1 MPAKN
6 QNAVPGTGCAG
17 VHGHARSHRD
27 RVEPERDATERG
39 PMTDI
44 DVRLRE
50 DVHVLGE
57 LLGETIRQQH
67 GDAFLQKIEDIRH
80 SAKADRRGPGEQL
93 TSTLADL
100 AEKDLLPVARAFNQF
115 LNLANM
121 AEQYQLIRR
130 RDAGQPEPFEA
141 RVLPELLAR
150 LKQAGHSNDA
160 LARQLAKLD
169 IQLVLTA
176 HPTEVARRTL
186 IQKYDA
192 IAGQLAAQDHR
203 DLTPD
208 ERHQVRE
215 RLRRLIAEAWHT
227 EEIRR
232 TRPTPV
238 DEAKWGFAVI
248 EHSLWHAI
256 PSHLRKVDKALLDAT
271 GLRLPL
277 EAAPIRFASWMGGDR
292 DGNPNVTAAVTREV
306 LLLARWMAADLFL
319 RDIDALAAE
328 LSMQQASDALRER
341 VGDSAEPY
349 RAVLK
354 QLRDRLRATRAWAHT
369 ALTSSQPASAEV
381 LVDNRYLIA
390 PLELCYQSLHECGM
404 GVIAEGP
411 LLDCLR
417 RAVTFGLFLGRLD
430 VRQDAA
436 RHRDALT
443 EITDY
448 LGLGRYADWDE
459 DRRIEFLQAE
469 LKNRRPLL
477 PAHFRPQADTAE
489 VLATCREVAAAP
501 AASLGSY
508 VISMAG
514 AASDV
519 LAVQLLLKEAGLTRP
534 MRVVPLFET
543 LADLDNAGPV
553 MQRLLGLP
561 GYRAGLRGPQEVMIG
576 YSDSAKDAGTT
587 AAAWAQYRA
596 QENLV
601 RICAEHQVELLL
613 FHGRGGTV
621 GRGGGPAHAAILSQ
635 PPGSVAGRFR
645 TTEQGEM
652 IRFKFGLPGIAEQNL
667 NLYLAAVLEATLLPP
682 PPPQPAWREV
692 MDQLAAD
699 GVKAY
704 RSVVRDNPDFVEY
717 FRQSTPEQE
726 LGRLPL
732 GSRPAKRRAG
742 GIESLRA
749 IPWIFGWTQTRL
761 MLPAWLGWETALSN
775 ALARGQGELLAQ
787 MREQWPFFR
796 TRIDMLEMVL
806 AKADAQ
812 IAEAYDERLVQPD
825 LLPLGAHLRDLL
837 SQSCQVVLGLTG
849 QQVLLAH
856 SPETLEFI
864 SLRNT
869 YLDPLHRLQAELL
882 ARSRSREAALDS
894 PLEQALLVTV
904 AGIAAGLRNTG

>member
-1 MPAKN
+1 
-6 QNAVPGTGCAG
+6 
-17 VHGHARSHRD
+17 
-27 RVEPERDATERG
+27 
-39 PMTDI
+39 MTDI

-93 TSTLADL
+93 SSTLADL
-100 AEKDLLPVARAFNQF
+100 AEEDLLPVARAFNQF

-130 RDAGQPEPFEA
+130 RDADQPEPFEA
-141 RVLPELLAR
+141 QVLPELLGR

-203 DLTPD
+203 DLTPA
-208 ERHQVRE
+208 ERQQVRE

-256 PSHLRKVDKALLDAT
+256 PSHLRKVDKALLEAT

-328 LSMQQASDALRER
+328 LSMQQANDTLRKQ

-354 QLRDRLRATRAWAHT
+354 QLRDRLRATRAWAHS
-369 ALTSSQPASAEV
+369 ALTSNQPAGADV
-381 LVDNRYLIA
+381 LVDNRELIA

-459 DRRIEFLQAE
+459 EQRIAFLQAE

-477 PAHFRPQADTAE
+477 PAHFKPQADTAE

-553 MQRLLGLP
+553 MQRLLGVP

-699 GVKAY
+699 GVQAY
-704 RSVVRDNPDFVEY
+704 RSVVRENPDFVEY

-761 MLPAWLGWETALSN
+761 MLPAWLGWETALTN

-812 IAEAYDERLVQPD
+812 IAEAYDERLVQPH
-825 LLPLGAHLRDLL
+825 LRPLGAHLRDLL

-849 QQVLLAH
+849 QPVLLAH

>member
-1 MPAKN
+1 
-6 QNAVPGTGCAG
+6 
-17 VHGHARSHRD
+17 
-27 RVEPERDATERG
+27 
-39 PMTDI
+39 MTDI

-93 TSTLADL
+93 SSTLADL
-100 AEKDLLPVARAFNQF
+100 AEEDLLPVARAFNQF

-130 RDAGQPEPFEA
+130 RDADQPEPFEA
-141 RVLPELLAR
+141 RVLPELLGR

-203 DLTPD
+203 DLTAA
-208 ERHQVRE
+208 ERQQVRE

-256 PSHLRKVDKALLDAT
+256 PSHLRKVDKALLEAT

-328 LSMQQASDALRER
+328 LSMQQASDALHKQ

-354 QLRDRLRATRAWAHT
+354 RLRDRLRATRAWAQS
-369 ALTSSQPASAEV
+369 ALTSNQPAGADV
-381 LVDNRYLIA
+381 LVDNRELIA

-459 DRRIEFLQAE
+459 EQRIAFLQAE

-477 PAHFRPQADTAE
+477 PAHFKPQADTAE

-699 GVKAY
+699 GVQAY
-704 RSVVRDNPDFVEY
+704 RSVVRENPDFVEY

-761 MLPAWLGWETALSN
+761 MLPAWLGWETALTN

-812 IAEAYDERLVQPD
+812 IAEAYDERLVQPH

-849 QQVLLAH
+849 QPVLLAH

>member
-1 MPAKN
+1 
-6 QNAVPGTGCAG
+6 
-17 VHGHARSHRD
+17 
-27 RVEPERDATERG
+27 
-39 PMTDI
+39 MTDI

-93 TSTLADL
+93 SSTLADL
-100 AEKDLLPVARAFNQF
+100 AEEDLLPVARAFNQF

-130 RDAGQPEPFEA
+130 RDADQPEPFEA
-141 RVLPELLAR
+141 QVLPELLGR

-203 DLTPD
+203 DLTPA
-208 ERHQVRE
+208 ERQQVRE

-256 PSHLRKVDKALLDAT
+256 PSHLRKVDKALLEAT

-328 LSMQQASDALRER
+328 LSMQQANDALRQQ

-354 QLRDRLRATRAWAHT
+354 QLRDRLRATRAWAHS
-369 ALTSSQPASAEV
+369 ALTSNQPAGADV
-381 LVDNRYLIA
+381 LVDNRELIA

-459 DRRIEFLQAE
+459 EQRIAFLQAE

-477 PAHFRPQADTAE
+477 PAHFKPQADTAE

-699 GVKAY
+699 GVQAY
-704 RSVVRDNPDFVEY
+704 RSVVRENPVFVEY

-761 MLPAWLGWETALSN
+761 MLPAWLGWETALTN

-812 IAEAYDERLVQPD
+812 IAEAYDERLVQPH
-825 LLPLGAHLRDLL
+825 LRPLGAHLRDLL

-849 QQVLLAH
+849 QPVLLAH
-856 SPETLEFI
+856 SPETREFI

>member
-1 MPAKN
+1 
-6 QNAVPGTGCAG
+6 
-17 VHGHARSHRD
+17 
-27 RVEPERDATERG
+27 
-39 PMTDI
+39 MTDI

-80 SAKADRRGPGEQL
+80 SAKADRRGAGEQL
-93 TSTLADL
+93 SSTLADL
-100 AEKDLLPVARAFNQF
+100 AEEDLLPVARAFNQF

-150 LKQAGHSNDA
+150 LKQAGHKDEA

-192 IAGQLAAQDHR
+192 IAGQLAVQDHR
-203 DLTPD
+203 DLTPA
-208 ERHQVRE
+208 EREQVRE

-248 EHSLWHAI
+248 EHSLWQAI
-256 PSHLRKVDKALLDAT
+256 PNHLRKVDKALFDAT
-271 GLRLPL
+271 GLHLPL

-328 LSMQQASDALRER
+328 LSMQQASEALRER

-354 QLRDRLRATRAWAHT
+354 QLRERLRATRAWAQL
-369 ALTSSQPASAEV
+369 ALTSNQPASAEV
-381 LVDNRYLIA
+381 LVDNRDLIA

-404 GVIAEGP
+404 GVIADGP
-411 LLDCLR
+411 LLDSLR

-436 RHRDALT
+436 RHRDALA

-448 LGLGRYADWDE
+448 LGLGSYADWDE
-459 DRRIEFLQAE
+459 EQRIAFLQAE

-477 PAHFRPQADTAE
+477 PAHFKPQAETAE
-489 VLATCREVAAAP
+489 VLATCREIAAAP
-501 AASLGSY
+501 GASLGSY

-534 MRVVPLFET
+534 MRGVPLFET

-561 GYRAGLRGPQEVMIG
+561 GYRASLRGPQEVMIG

-601 RICAEHQVELLL
+601 RICREPPVELLR

-652 IRFKFGLPGIAEQNL
+652 IRFKFGLPAIAEQNL

-682 PPPQPAWREV
+682 PPPEPAWRAL

-699 GVKAY
+699 GLKAY
-704 RSVVRDNPDFVEY
+704 RGVVRENPDFVEY

-812 IAEAYDERLVQPD
+812 IAEAYDQRLVQPG

-849 QQVLLAH
+849 QPVLLAH

>member
-1 MPAKN
+1 
-6 QNAVPGTGCAG
+6 
-17 VHGHARSHRD
+17 
-27 RVEPERDATERG
+27 
-39 PMTDI
+39 MTDI

-67 GDAFLQKIEDIRH
+67 GDAFLQKIEDIRY

-93 TSTLADL
+93 SSTLADL
-100 AEKDLLPVARAFNQF
+100 AEEDLLPVARAFNQF

-130 RDAGQPEPFEA
+130 RDADQPEPFEA

-150 LKQAGHSNDA
+150 LKQAGLGNDA

-203 DLTPD
+203 DLTPA
-208 ERHQVRE
+208 ERQQVRE

-256 PSHLRKVDKALLDAT
+256 PSHLRKVDKALLEAT

-328 LSMQQASDALRER
+328 LSMQQANEALREQ
-341 VGDSAEPY
+341 VGDTVEPY

-354 QLRDRLRATRAWAHT
+354 QLRDRLRATRAWAHS
-369 ALTSSQPASAEV
+369 ALTSSQPASADV
-381 LVDNRYLIA
+381 LVDNRDLIA

-459 DRRIEFLQAE
+459 EQRIEFLQAE

-477 PAHFRPQADTAE
+477 PAHFKPQADTAE

-749 IPWIFGWTQTRL
+749 IPWIFGWTQMRL

-812 IAEAYDERLVQPD
+812 IAEAYDERLVQPH

-849 QQVLLAH
+849 QPVLLAH

>member
-1 MPAKN
+1 
-6 QNAVPGTGCAG
+6 
-17 VHGHARSHRD
+17 
-27 RVEPERDATERG
+27 
-39 PMTDI
+39 MTDI

-50 DVHVLGE
+50 DVHLLGE
-57 LLGETIRQQH
+57 LLGDTVREQH
-67 GDAFLQKIEDIRH
+67 GEAFLQKIEAIRH
-80 SAKADRRGPGEQL
+80 SAKADRSGGEEQL
-93 TSTLADL
+93 SSTLADL
-100 AEKDLLPVARAFNQF
+100 ADDELLPVARAFNQF
-115 LNLANM
+115 LNLANI

-130 RDAGQPEPFEA
+130 RDSDQPEPFEA

-150 LKQAGHSNDA
+150 LKAAGHSDDA
-160 LARQLAKLD
+160 LARQLGKLS
-169 IQLVLTA
+169 IELVLTA

-192 IAGQLAAQDHR
+192 IAAQLAAQDHR
-203 DLTPD
+203 DLTPA
-208 ERHQVRE
+208 EREQVRQ
-215 RLRRLIAEAWHT
+215 RLQRLIAEAWHT

-248 EHSLWHAI
+248 EHSLWQAI
-256 PSHLRKVDKALLDAT
+256 PSHMRKADQALHAAT
-271 GLRLPL
+271 GLHLPL

-319 RDIDALAAE
+319 RDVHSLAAE
-328 LSMQQASDALRER
+328 LSMQQASPALRAK
-341 VGDSAEPY
+341 VGDCAEPY

-354 QLRDRLRATRAWAHT
+354 PLRERLRETRAWAQS
-369 ALTSSQPASAEV
+369 ALTSAQAPGPLV
-381 LVDNRYLIA
+381 LQDNRELFE
-390 PLELCYQSLHECGM
+390 PLHLCFESLHECGM
-404 GVIAEGP
+404 GVIADGP

-417 RAVTFGLFLGRLD
+417 RAVTFGLFLVRLD
-430 VRQDAA
+430 VRQDSSRHAA
-436 RHRDALT
+436 ALS
-443 EITDY
+443 EITQY
-448 LGLGRYADWDE
+448 LGLGSYAEWNE
-459 DRRIEFLQAE
+459 EARIDFLQRE
-469 LKNRRPLL
+469 LANRRPLL
-477 PAHFRPQADTAE
+477 PPHYKPQAETAE
-489 VLATCREVAAAP
+489 VLATCREIAAAP

-519 LAVQLLLKEAGLTRP
+519 LAVQLLLKEAGLQRP

-553 MQRLLGLP
+553 MQRLLSLP
-561 GYRAGLRGPQEVMIG
+561 GYRAGLHGPQEVMIG

-596 QENLV
+596 QETLV
-601 RICAEHQVELLL
+601 QICREQEVELLL

-621 GRGGGPAHAAILSQ
+621 GRGGAPAHAAILSQ

-645 TTEQGEM
+645 ATEQGEM
-652 IRFKFGLPGIAEQNL
+652 IRFKFGLPDIAEQNL

-699 GVKAY
+699 GVATY
-704 RSVVRDNPDFVEY
+704 RGVVRENPDFVEY

-761 MLPAWLGWETALSN
+761 MLPAWLGWEAALTN
-775 ALARGQGELLAQ
+775 ALARGQGPLLAQ
-787 MREQWPFFR
+787 MREEWPFFR

-812 IAEAYDERLVQPD
+812 IAEAYDQRLVQPH
-825 LLPLGAHLRDLL
+825 LLPLGTQLRDLL
-837 SQSCQVVLGLTG
+837 SQSCQVVLSLTG

-856 SPETLEFI
+856 SSETLEFI
-864 SLRNT
+864 RLRNT

-882 ARSRSREAALDS
+882 ARSRDRQAALDS
-894 PLEQALLVTV
+894 PLEQALLVTI

>member
-1 MPAKN
+1 
-6 QNAVPGTGCAG
+6 
-17 VHGHARSHRD
+17 
-27 RVEPERDATERG
+27 
-39 PMTDI
+39 MTDI
-44 DVRLRE
+44 DARLRE
-50 DVHVLGE
+50 DVHLLGE
-57 LLGETIRQQH
+57 LLGNTIREQY
-67 GDAFLQKIEDIRH
+67 GDGFLDKIEQIRKG
-80 SAKADRRGPGEQL
+80 AKADRRGSMDAQL
-93 TSTLADL
+93 SASLNQLSED
-100 AEKDLLPVARAFNQF
+100 DLLPVARAFNQF
-115 LNLANM
+115 LNLANI
-121 AEQYQLIRR
+121 AEQYQLIHRR
-130 RDAGQPEPFEA
+130 EESQPAPFEA

-150 LKQAGHSNDA
+150 LRAEGHGAEA
-160 LARQLAKLD
+160 LARQLGRLD
-169 IQLVLTA
+169 IELVLTA

-192 IAGQLAAQDHR
+192 IAAQLAAQDHR
-203 DLTPD
+203 DLTSA
-208 ERHQVRE
+208 EREQIRQ
-215 RLRRLIAEAWHT
+215 RLQRLIAEAWHT

-248 EHSLWHAI
+248 EHSLWQAI
-256 PSHLRKVDKALLDAT
+256 PHYLRKADQALLAAT

-306 LLLARWMAADLFL
+306 LLLARWMAADLYL
-319 RDIDALAAE
+319 RDVDQLASD
-328 LSMQQASDALRER
+328 LSMQQASAALRDKA
-341 VGDSAEPY
+341 GDSAEPY

-354 QLRDRLRATRAWAHT
+354 QLRERLRATRQWA
-369 ALTSSQPASAEV
+369 QASLAATTPGGADV
-381 LVDNRYLIA
+381 LCHNRDLLD

-404 GVIAEGP
+404 GVIADGP

-417 RAVTFGLFLGRLD
+417 RAVTFGLFLVRLD
-430 VRQDAA
+430 VRQDSS
-436 RHRDALT
+436 RHSSAMT

-448 LGLGRYADWDE
+448 LGLGRYEAWDE
-459 DRRIEFLQAE
+459 EARISFLMAE
-469 LKNRRPLL
+469 LNNRRPLL
-477 PAHFRPQADTAE
+477 PTHFKPSADTAE
-489 VLATCREVAAAP
+489 VLATCREIAAAP

-519 LAVQLLLKEAGLTRP
+519 LAVQLLLKEAGVQRP

-553 MQRLLGLP
+553 IEQLLLLP
-561 GYRAGLRGPQEVMIG
+561 GYRARLQGPQEVMIG

-596 QENLV
+596 QERLV
-601 RICAEHQVELLL
+601 EICREQQVELLL

-652 IRFKFGLPGIAEQNL
+652 IRFKFGLPDIAEQNL

-682 PPPQPAWREV
+682 PPPAPAWRGV
-692 MDQLAAD
+692 MDELAAD
-699 GVKAY
+699 GVSAY
-704 RSVVRDNPDFVEY
+704 RAVVRDNPQFVEY

-761 MLPAWLGWETALSN
+761 MLPAWLGWEAALSK
-775 ALARGQGELLAQ
+775 ALARGEGELLAQ

-806 AKADAQ
+806 AKADAD
-812 IAEAYDERLVQPD
+812 IARSYDERLVEPD

-837 SQSCQVVLGLTG
+837 SQACSVVLGLTG
-849 QQVLLAH
+849 QSQLLAH
-856 SPETLEFI
+856 SPDTLEFI
-864 SLRNT
+864 RLRNT
-869 YLDPLHRLQAELL
+869 YLDPLHLLQAELL
-882 ARSRSREAALDS
+882 ARSRQQDVAQGS
-894 PLEQALLVTV
+894 PVEQALLVSV

>member
-1 MPAKN
+1 M
-6 QNAVPGTGCAG
+6 
-17 VHGHARSHRD
+17 S
-27 RVEPERDATERG
+27 
-39 PMTDI
+39 DI
-44 DVRLRE
+44 DARLRE
-50 DVHVLGE
+50 DVHLLGE
-57 LLGETIRQQH
+57 LLGNTIREQY
-67 GDAFLQKIEDIRH
+67 GDDFLAKIEQIRKG
-80 SAKADRRGPGEQL
+80 AKADRRGAVAEQAAGEELSASLNQL
-93 TSTLADL
+93 Q
-100 AEKDLLPVARAFNQF
+100 EGELLPVARAFNQF
-115 LNLANM
+115 LNLANI
-121 AEQYQLIRR
+121 AEQYQLIHR
-130 RDAGQPEPFEA
+130 RDESQPAPFES

-150 LKQAGHSNDA
+150 LQSEGHSNES
-160 LARQLAKLD
+160 LARQLARLE
-169 IQLVLTA
+169 IELVLTA

-192 IAGQLAAQDHR
+192 IAAQLALQDHR
-203 DLTPD
+203 DLTTA
-208 ERHQVRE
+208 EREQIRA
-215 RLRRLIAEAWHT
+215 RLQRLIAEAWHT

-232 TRPTPV
+232 VRPTPV

-256 PSHLRKVDKALLDAT
+256 PNYLRKADQALHAAT
-271 GLRLPL
+271 GLHLPL

-292 DGNPNVTAAVTREV
+292 DGNPNVTAPVTREV
-306 LLLARWMAADLFL
+306 LLLARWMAADLYV
-319 RDIDALAAE
+319 RDIDHLASE
-328 LSMQQASDALRER
+328 LSMQQASPALQAK
-341 VGDSAEPY
+341 VGDSVEPY
-349 RAVLK
+349 RALLK
-354 QLRDRLRATRAWAHT
+354 QLRERLRATRQWAHT
-369 ALTSSQPASAEV
+369 SLTASTPAPVDV
-381 LVDNRYLIA
+381 LQNNRDLLD

-404 GVIAEGP
+404 GVIADGP

-417 RAVTFGLFLGRLD
+417 RAVTFGLFLVRLD
-430 VRQDAA
+430 VRQDSS
-436 RHRDALT
+436 RHSSAMT

-448 LGLGRYADWDE
+448 LGLGRYEDWDE
-459 DRRIEFLQAE
+459 EARISFLSKE
-469 LKNRRPLL
+469 LANRRPLL
-477 PAHFRPQADTAE
+477 PGYFKPSAETAE
-489 VLATCREVAAAP
+489 VLNTCKEIAAAP

-519 LAVQLLLKEAGLTRP
+519 LAVQLLLKESGVQRP

-553 MQRLLGLP
+553 METLLQLP
-561 GYRAGLRGPQEVMIG
+561 GYRTRLQGPQEVMIG

-596 QENLV
+596 QERLV
-601 RICAEHQVELLL
+601 DICREQQVELLL

-652 IRFKFGLPGIAEQNL
+652 IRFKFGLPDIAEQNL

-682 PPPQPAWREV
+682 PPPEPAWRHL
-692 MDQLAAD
+692 MDELAAD
-699 GVKAY
+699 GVSAY
-704 RSVVRDNPDFVEY
+704 RAVVRENPQFVEY

-761 MLPAWLGWETALSN
+761 MLPAWLGWEAALSK
-775 ALARGQGELLAQ
+775 ALQRGEGELLGQ

-806 AKADAQ
+806 AKADAD
-812 IAEAYDERLVQPD
+812 IARLYDERLVQPD
-825 LLPLGAHLRDLL
+825 LLALGAHLRDLL
-837 SQSCQVVLGLTG
+837 SQACSVVLGLTG
-849 QQVLLAH
+849 QSQLLGH
-856 SPETLEFI
+856 SPDTLEFI
-864 SLRNT
+864 RLRNT
-869 YLDPLHRLQAELL
+869 YLDPLHLLQAELL
-882 ARSRSREAALDS
+882 ARSRQQEAAQDS
-894 PLEQALLVTV
+894 PLEQALLVSV

>member
-1 MPAKN
+1 
-6 QNAVPGTGCAG
+6 
-17 VHGHARSHRD
+17 
-27 RVEPERDATERG
+27 
-39 PMTDI
+39 MTDI

-67 GDAFLQKIEDIRH
+67 GEAFLQKIEDIRH
-80 SAKADRRGPGEQL
+80 SAKADRRGAGEQL
-93 TSTLADL
+93 SSTLADL
-100 AEKDLLPVARAFNQF
+100 AEEDLLPVARAFNQF

-203 DLTPD
+203 DLTPA
-208 ERHQVRE
+208 ERQQVRE

-248 EHSLWHAI
+248 EHSLWQAI
-256 PSHLRKVDKALLDAT
+256 PSHLRKVDKALLEAT

-292 DGNPNVTAAVTREV
+292 DGNPNVTATVTREV

-328 LSMQQASDALRER
+328 LSMQQANDAVREQ

-354 QLRDRLRATRAWAHT
+354 QLRDRLRATRAWAHS
-369 ALTSSQPASAEV
+369 ALTSSQAAGAEV
-381 LVDNRYLIA
+381 LVDNRELIA

-459 DRRIEFLQAE
+459 ERRIDFLQAE

-477 PAHFRPQADTAE
+477 PAHFKPQADTAE
-489 VLATCREVAAAP
+489 VLATCREIAAAP

-682 PPPQPAWREV
+682 PPPQAAWREV

-704 RSVVRDNPDFVEY
+704 RGVVRENPDFVEY

-812 IAEAYDERLVQPD
+812 IAEAYDERLVQPH

-849 QQVLLAH
+849 QPVLLAH

>member
-1 MPAKN
+1 
-6 QNAVPGTGCAG
+6 
-17 VHGHARSHRD
+17 
-27 RVEPERDATERG
+27 
-39 PMTDI
+39 MTDI

-50 DVHVLGE
+50 DVHLLGE

-67 GDAFLQKIEDIRH
+67 GDAFLGKIEDIRH
-80 SAKADRRGPGEQL
+80 SAKADRRGAAEQL
-93 TSTLADL
+93 SSTLANLGED
-100 AEKDLLPVARAFNQF
+100 DLLPVARAFNQF

-130 RDAGQPEPFEA
+130 RDADQPEPFEA

-150 LKQAGHSNDA
+150 LKQAGHGNDA

-203 DLTPD
+203 DLTAA
-208 ERHQVRE
+208 ERQQVRE

-232 TRPTPV
+232 SRPTPV

-248 EHSLWHAI
+248 EHSLWQAV
-256 PSHLRKVDKALLDAT
+256 PNHLRKVDAALFEAT
-271 GLRLPL
+271 GLHLPL

-328 LSMQQASDALRER
+328 LSMQQASSAVRER

-349 RAVLK
+349 RALLK
-354 QLRDRLRATRAWAHT
+354 QLRDRLRATRTWAH
-369 ALTSSQPASAEV
+369 ASLAGSQPANPGV
-381 LVDNRYLIA
+381 LVDNRDLIA

-404 GVIAEGP
+404 GVIADGP
-411 LLDCLR
+411 LLDTLR

-436 RHRDALT
+436 RHRDALS

-459 DRRIEFLQAE
+459 EQRIEFLQAE

-477 PAHFRPQADTAE
+477 PAHFKPQADTAE

-553 MQRLLGLP
+553 MERLLSLP

-601 RICAEHQVELLL
+601 RICREHQVELLL

-667 NLYLAAVLEATLLPP
+667 NLYLAAVLEATLSPP
-682 PPPQPAWREV
+682 PPPELAWRAL

-699 GVKAY
+699 GLKAY
-704 RSVVRDNPDFVEY
+704 RGVVRENPDFVEY

-775 ALARGQGELLAQ
+775 ALGRGQGELLAQ
-787 MREQWPFFR
+787 MRQQWPFFR

-812 IAEAYDERLVQPD
+812 IAEAYDERLVQPE
-825 LLPLGAHLRDLL
+825 LRGLGAHLRDLL

-856 SPETLEFI
+856 SPETREFI

>member
-1 MPAKN
+1 
-6 QNAVPGTGCAG
+6 
-17 VHGHARSHRD
+17 
-27 RVEPERDATERG
+27 
-39 PMTDI
+39 MTDI

-50 DVHVLGE
+50 DVHLLGE
-57 LLGETIRQQH
+57 LLGDTVREQH
-67 GDAFLQKIEDIRH
+67 GEAFLQKIEAIRH
-80 SAKADRRGPGEQL
+80 SAKADRSGGEEQL
-93 TSTLADL
+93 SSTLADL
-100 AEKDLLPVARAFNQF
+100 ADDELLPVARAFNQF
-115 LNLANM
+115 LNLANI

-130 RDAGQPEPFEA
+130 RDADQPEPFEA
-141 RVLPELLAR
+141 TVLPELLAR
-150 LKQAGHSNDA
+150 LKAAGHNDDA
-160 LARQLAKLD
+160 LARQLGKLN
-169 IQLVLTA
+169 IELVLTA

-192 IAGQLAAQDHR
+192 IAAQLAAQDHR
-203 DLTPD
+203 DLVPA
-208 ERHQVRE
+208 EREQVRE
-215 RLRRLIAEAWHT
+215 RLQRLIAEAWHT

-256 PSHLRKVDKALLDAT
+256 PSHMRKADKALHAAT

-292 DGNPNVTAAVTREV
+292 DGNPNVTASVTREV

-319 RDIDALAAE
+319 RDIQSLAAE
-328 LSMQQASDALRER
+328 LSMQQASPALRAK
-341 VGDSAEPY
+341 VGECAEPY

-354 QLRDRLRATRAWAHT
+354 PLRERLRETRAWA
-369 ALTSSQPASAEV
+369 QASLAAPQAPGPLV
-381 LVDNRYLIA
+381 LQDNRELFE
-390 PLELCYQSLHECGM
+390 PLQLCFDSLHECGM
-404 GVIAEGP
+404 GVIADGP

-417 RAVTFGLFLGRLD
+417 RAVTFGLFLVRLD
-430 VRQDAA
+430 VRQDSTRHAA
-436 RHRDALT
+436 ALS

-448 LGLGRYADWDE
+448 LGLGRYADWNE
-459 DRRIEFLQAE
+459 EGRIDFLQRE
-469 LKNRRPLL
+469 LSSRRPLL
-477 PAHFRPQADTAE
+477 PAHFKPQAETAE
-489 VLATCREVAAAP
+489 VLATCREVANAP

-519 LAVQLLLKEAGLTRP
+519 LAVQLLLKEAGLLRP

-553 MQRLLGLP
+553 MERLLGLP
-561 GYRAGLRGPQEVMIG
+561 GYRAGLHGPQEVMIG

-596 QENLV
+596 QETLV
-601 RICAEHQVELLL
+601 RICREQEVELLL

-652 IRFKFGLPGIAEQNL
+652 IRFKFGLPDIAEQNL

-699 GVKAY
+699 GVKTY
-704 RSVVRDNPDFVEY
+704 RGVVRENPDFVEY

-761 MLPAWLGWETALSN
+761 MLPAWLGWEAALAN
-775 ALARGQGELLAQ
+775 ALTRGQGPLLAQ
-787 MREQWPFFR
+787 MREEWPFFR

-806 AKADAQ
+806 AKADAD
-812 IAEAYDERLVQPD
+812 IARSYDERLVQPE
-825 LLPLGAHLRDLL
+825 LRPLGAHLRDLL
-837 SQSCQVVLGLTG
+837 SQACQVVLGLTG
-849 QQVLLAH
+849 QPVLLAH
-856 SPETLEFI
+856 SPATLEFI
-864 SLRNT
+864 RLRNT
-869 YLDPLHRLQAELL
+869 YLDPLHLLQAELL
-882 ARSRSREAALDS
+882 ARSREREAALDS

>member
-1 MPAKN
+1 M
-6 QNAVPGTGCAG
+6 
-17 VHGHARSHRD
+17 S
-27 RVEPERDATERG
+27 
-39 PMTDI
+39 DI
-44 DVRLRE
+44 DARLRE
-50 DVHVLGE
+50 DVHLLGE
-57 LLGETIRQQH
+57 LLGNTIREQY
-67 GDAFLQKIEDIRH
+67 GDDFLAKIEQIRKG
-80 SAKADRRGPGEQL
+80 AKADRRGAAPDKAAGDELSASLNQL
-93 TSTLADL
+93 QED
-100 AEKDLLPVARAFNQF
+100 ELLPVARAFNQF
-115 LNLANM
+115 LNLANI
-121 AEQYQLIRR
+121 AEQYQLIHR
-130 RDAGQPEPFEA
+130 RDESQPAPFES

-150 LKQAGHSNDA
+150 LQGEGHSNES
-160 LARQLAKLD
+160 LARQLGRLD
-169 IQLVLTA
+169 IELVLTA

-192 IAGQLAAQDHR
+192 IAAQLALQDHR
-203 DLTPD
+203 DLTTA
-208 ERHQVRE
+208 EREQIRQ
-215 RLRRLIAEAWHT
+215 RLQRLIAEAWHT

-256 PSHLRKVDKALLDAT
+256 PNYLRKADQALHAAT

-292 DGNPNVTAAVTREV
+292 DGNPNVTAPVTREV
-306 LLLARWMAADLFL
+306 LLLARWMAADLYL
-319 RDIDALAAE
+319 RDIDHLASE
-328 LSMQQASDALRER
+328 LSMQQASPALQAK
-341 VGDSAEPY
+341 VGDSVEPY
-349 RAVLK
+349 RALLK
-354 QLRDRLRATRAWAHT
+354 QLRERLRATRQWAHT
-369 ALTSSQPASAEV
+369 ALSSSTPAPAEV
-381 LVDNRYLIA
+381 LQNNRDLLE
-390 PLELCYQSLHECGM
+390 PLELCYQSLHACGM
-404 GVIAEGP
+404 GVIADGP

-417 RAVTFGLFLGRLD
+417 RAVTFGLFLVRLD
-430 VRQDAA
+430 VRQDSSRHSAA
-436 RHRDALT
+436 MT

-448 LGLGRYADWDE
+448 LGLGRYEDWNE
-459 DRRIEFLQAE
+459 DMRISFLMKE
-469 LKNRRPLL
+469 LANRRPLL
-477 PAHFRPQADTAE
+477 PGYFKPSADTAE
-489 VLATCREVAAAP
+489 VLNTCKEVAAAP

-519 LAVQLLLKEAGLTRP
+519 LAVQLLLKDSGVQRP

-553 MQRLLGLP
+553 IEQLLLLP
-561 GYRAGLRGPQEVMIG
+561 GYRARLQGPQEVMIG

-596 QENLV
+596 QERLV
-601 RICAEHQVELLL
+601 DICREQQVELLL

-652 IRFKFGLPGIAEQNL
+652 IRFKFGLPDIAEQNL

-682 PPPQPAWREV
+682 PPPEPAWRHL
-692 MDQLAAD
+692 MDELAAD
-699 GVKAY
+699 GVSAY
-704 RSVVRDNPDFVEY
+704 RAVVRENPQFVEY

-761 MLPAWLGWETALSN
+761 MLPAWLGWEAALSK
-775 ALARGQGELLAQ
+775 ALERGEGELLGQ

-806 AKADAQ
+806 AKADAD
-812 IAEAYDERLVQPD
+812 IARLYDERLVQPD

-837 SQSCQVVLGLTG
+837 SQACDVVLGLTG
-849 QQVLLAH
+849 QSQLLAH
-856 SPETLEFI
+856 SPDTLEFI
-864 SLRNT
+864 RLRNT
-869 YLDPLHRLQAELL
+869 YLDPLHLLQAELL
-882 ARSRSREAALDS
+882 ARSRRQEAAQDS
-894 PLEQALLVTV
+894 PLEQALLVSV

>member
-1 MPAKN
+1 
-6 QNAVPGTGCAG
+6 
-17 VHGHARSHRD
+17 
-27 RVEPERDATERG
+27 
-39 PMTDI
+39 MTDI

-80 SAKADRRGPGEQL
+80 SAKADRRSAGEQL
-93 TSTLADL
+93 SSTLANL
-100 AEKDLLPVARAFNQF
+100 AEEDLLPVARAFNQF

-130 RDAGQPEPFEA
+130 RDAEQPEPFEA

-150 LKQAGHSNDA
+150 LKRAGHKDDA

-203 DLTPD
+203 DLTPG
-208 ERHQVRE
+208 ERQQVRE

-256 PSHLRKVDKALLDAT
+256 PSHLRKVDKALFDAT

-277 EAAPIRFASWMGGDR
+277 EAAPVRFASWMGGDR

-319 RDIDALAAE
+319 RDVDALAAE
-328 LSMQQASDALRER
+328 LSMQQASSAVRER
-341 VGDSAEPY
+341 VGDTPEPY

-354 QLRDRLRATRAWAHT
+354 QLRDRLRATRAWAHASLT
-369 ALTSSQPASAEV
+369 ATQPASADV
-381 LVDNRYLIA
+381 LVDNRDLIA

-404 GVIAEGP
+404 GVIADGP
-411 LLDCLR
+411 LLDSLR

-436 RHRDALT
+436 RHRDALS

-448 LGLGRYADWDE
+448 LGMGSYADWDE
-459 DRRIEFLQAE
+459 DKRIAFLQAE

-477 PAHFRPQADTAE
+477 PAHFTPQADTAE
-489 VLATCREVAAAP
+489 VLATCREIAAAP
-501 AASLGSY
+501 GASLGSY

-553 MQRLLGLP
+553 MERLLGLP

-601 RICAEHQVELLL
+601 RICREHQVELLL

-682 PPPQPAWREV
+682 PPPEPAWRAL

-704 RSVVRDNPDFVEY
+704 RSVVRENPDFVEY

-812 IAEAYDERLVQPD
+812 IAEAYDERLVQPE
-825 LLPLGAHLRDLL
+825 LLALGAHLRDLL

>member
-1 MPAKN
+1 M
-6 QNAVPGTGCAG
+6 
-17 VHGHARSHRD
+17 S
-27 RVEPERDATERG
+27 EIDA
-39 PMTDI
+39 
-44 DVRLRE
+44 RLRE
-50 DVHVLGE
+50 RVHVLGE
-57 LLGETIRQQH
+57 LLGATIGQQY
-67 GDAFLQKIEDIRH
+67 GEAFLQKIERIRQG
-80 SAKADRRGPGEQL
+80 AKADRRSANAGKAHLRDSLDELGDE
-93 TSTLADL
+93 
-100 AEKDLLPVARAFNQF
+100 ELLPVARAFNQF
-115 LNLANM
+115 LNLANI

-130 RDAGQPEPFEA
+130 RTEEDPGTPSAAHPAAEVLDAE
-141 RVLPELLAR
+141 RLPELLNR
-150 LKQAGHSNDA
+150 LRAAGHGTEQ
-160 LARQLAKLD
+160 LARQVGRLD
-169 IQLVLTA
+169 IELVLTA

-192 IAGQLAAQDHR
+192 IAAQLAALDHR
-203 DLTPD
+203 DLTEA
-208 ERHQVRE
+208 ERASIHE
-215 RLRRLIAEAWHT
+215 KLKRLIAEAWHT
-227 EEIRR
+227 DEIRR

-256 PSHLRKVDKALLDAT
+256 PSHLRKVDRALHAAT
-271 GLRLPL
+271 GLHLPL

-319 RDIDALAAE
+319 RDVDHLAGE
-328 LSMQQASDALRER
+328 LSMQQASDALRQHS
-341 VGDSAEPY
+341 GDSPEPY

-354 QLRDRLRATRAWAHT
+354 QLRERLRATRSWAQA
-369 ALTSSQPASAEV
+369 ALQQPQPAPDAV
-381 LVDNRYLIA
+381 LQDNRELLA
-390 PLELCYQSLHECGM
+390 PLQLCFESLHACGM
-404 GVIAEGP
+404 GVIADGP
-411 LLDCLR
+411 LLDCIR
-417 RAVTFGLFLGRLD
+417 RAVTFGLFLARLD

-436 RHRDALT
+436 RHCAAMS

-448 LGLGRYADWDE
+448 LGLGRYTDWDE
-459 DRRIEFLQAE
+459 EQRITFLLAE
-469 LKNRRPLL
+469 LASRRPLL
-477 PAHFRPQADTAE
+477 PTHFQASAETAE
-489 VLATCREVAAAP
+489 VLATCREVANAP

-519 LAVQLLLKEAGLTRP
+519 LAVQLLLKEAGLLRP

-553 MQRLLGLP
+553 IERLLSLP
-561 GYRAGLRGPQEVMIG
+561 GYRSRLQGPQEVMIG

-596 QENLV
+596 QETLV
-601 RICAEHQVELLL
+601 NICREQGVELLL

-652 IRFKFGLPGIAEQNL
+652 IRFKFGLPDLAEQNL

-682 PPPQPAWREV
+682 PPPQPAWRQL

-704 RSVVRDNPDFVEY
+704 RQVVREHPQFVDY

-732 GSRPAKRRAG
+732 GSRPAKRRQG

-761 MLPAWLGWETALSN
+761 MLPAWLGWETALGK
-775 ALARGQGELLAQ
+775 ALERGDGPLLAE
-787 MREQWPFFR
+787 MREHWPFFR

-806 AKADAQ
+806 AKADLRIAQ
-812 IAEAYDERLVQPD
+812 QYDDRLVED
-825 LLPLGAHLRDLL
+825 SLKPLGAQLRDLL
-837 SQSCQVVLGLTG
+837 SHCAGHVMRLTG
-849 QQVLLAH
+849 QPRLLAS
-856 SPETLEFI
+856 SPETLEFFA
-864 SLRNT
+864 LRNT

-882 ARSRSREAALDS
+882 ARSRNHPAPPESG
-894 PLEQALLVTV
+894 LEQALLVTV

>member
-1 MPAKN
+1 
-6 QNAVPGTGCAG
+6 
-17 VHGHARSHRD
+17 
-27 RVEPERDATERG
+27 
-39 PMTDI
+39 MTDI

-93 TSTLADL
+93 SSTLADL
-100 AEKDLLPVARAFNQF
+100 AEEDLLPVARAFNQF

-130 RDAGQPEPFEA
+130 RNADQPEPFEA
-141 RVLPELLAR
+141 QVLPELLGR

-203 DLTPD
+203 DLTSA
-208 ERHQVRE
+208 ERQQVRE

-256 PSHLRKVDKALLDAT
+256 PSHLRKVDKALLEAT

-328 LSMQQASDALRER
+328 LSMQQANDALRKQ

-354 QLRDRLRATRAWAHT
+354 RLRDRLRATRAWAHS
-369 ALTSSQPASAEV
+369 ALTSNQPADADV
-381 LVDNRYLIA
+381 LVDNRELIA

-459 DRRIEFLQAE
+459 EQRIAFLQAE

-477 PAHFRPQADTAE
+477 PAHFKPQADTAE

-699 GVKAY
+699 GVQAY
-704 RSVVRDNPDFVEY
+704 RSVVRENPDFVEY

-761 MLPAWLGWETALSN
+761 MLPAWLGWETALTN

-812 IAEAYDERLVQPD
+812 IAEAYDERLVQPH
-825 LLPLGAHLRDLL
+825 LRPLGAHLRDLL

-849 QQVLLAH
+849 QPVLLAH

>member
-1 MPAKN
+1 
-6 QNAVPGTGCAG
+6 
-17 VHGHARSHRD
+17 
-27 RVEPERDATERG
+27 
-39 PMTDI
+39 MTDI
-44 DVRLRE
+44 DARLRE
-50 DVHVLGE
+50 DVHLLGE
-57 LLGETIRQQH
+57 LLGNTIRDQY
-67 GDAFLQKIEDIRH
+67 GDGFLDKIEQIRKG
-80 SAKADRRGPGEQL
+80 AKADRRGSMDAELSASLNQL
-93 TSTLADL
+93 TED
-100 AEKDLLPVARAFNQF
+100 ELLPVARAFNQF
-115 LNLANM
+115 LNLANI
-121 AEQYQLIRR
+121 AEQYQLIHRR
-130 RDAGQPEPFEA
+130 EESRPAPFEA

-150 LKQAGHSNDA
+150 LRAEGHGAES
-160 LARQLAKLD
+160 LARQLGRLE
-169 IQLVLTA
+169 IELVLTA

-192 IAGQLAAQDHR
+192 IAAQLAALDHR
-203 DLTPD
+203 DLTGA
-208 ERHQVRE
+208 EREQIKST
-215 RLRRLIAEAWHT
+215 LQRLIAEAWHT

-248 EHSLWHAI
+248 EHSLWQAI
-256 PSHLRKVDKALLDAT
+256 PNYLRKADQALHAAT

-292 DGNPNVTAAVTREV
+292 DGNPNVTATVTREV
-306 LLLARWMAADLFL
+306 LLLARWMAADLYL
-319 RDIDALAAE
+319 RDVDQLAAE
-328 LSMQQASDALRER
+328 LSMQQASDELKAKA
-341 VGDSAEPY
+341 GDSAEPY

-354 QLRDRLRATRAWAHT
+354 QLRDRLRATRNWAHS
-369 ALTSSQPASAEV
+369 ALTTPVPAPADV
-381 LVDNRYLIA
+381 LQNNRELLD
-390 PLELCYQSLHECGM
+390 PLELCYHSLHQCGM
-404 GVIAEGP
+404 GVIADGP

-417 RAVTFGLFLGRLD
+417 RAVTFGLFLVRLD
-430 VRQDAA
+430 VRQDSSRHSAA
-436 RHRDALT
+436 MT

-448 LGLGRYADWDE
+448 LGLGRYEDWSE
-459 DRRIEFLQAE
+459 EERIAFLMRE
-469 LKNRRPLL
+469 LNNRRPLL
-477 PAHFRPQADTAE
+477 PPHYKPSADTAE
-489 VLATCREVAAAP
+489 VLATCREIAAAP
-501 AASLGSY
+501 GASLGSY

-519 LAVQLLLKEAGLTRP
+519 LAVQLLLKESGVLRP

-553 MQRLLGLP
+553 IEKLLRLP
-561 GYRAGLRGPQEVMIG
+561 GYRSRLQGPQEVMIG

-596 QENLV
+596 QERLV
-601 RICAEHQVELLL
+601 DICREQQVELLL

-652 IRFKFGLPGIAEQNL
+652 IRFKFGLPDIAEQNL

-682 PPPQPAWREV
+682 PPPTPEWRHL
-692 MDQLAAD
+692 MDELAAD
-699 GVKAY
+699 GVSAY
-704 RSVVRDNPDFVEY
+704 RAVVRENPQFVEY

-761 MLPAWLGWETALSN
+761 MLPAWLGWEAALSK
-775 ALARGQGELLAQ
+775 ALERGEGELLGQ

-806 AKADAQ
+806 AKADAD
-812 IAEAYDERLVQPD
+812 IARSYDERLVEPQ

-837 SQSCQVVLGLTG
+837 SQACAIVLGLTG
-849 QQVLLAH
+849 QAQLLAH
-856 SPETLEFI
+856 SPDTLEFI
-864 SLRNT
+864 RLRNT
-869 YLDPLHRLQAELL
+869 YLDPLHLLQAELL
-882 ARSRSREAALDS
+882 ARSRQQDVAQGS
-894 PLEQALLVTV
+894 PVEQALLVSV

>member
-1 MPAKN
+1 
-6 QNAVPGTGCAG
+6 
-17 VHGHARSHRD
+17 
-27 RVEPERDATERG
+27 
-39 PMTDI
+39 MTDI

-67 GDAFLQKIEDIRH
+67 GEAFLQKIEDIRH
-80 SAKADRRGPGEQL
+80 SAKADRRGAGEQL
-93 TSTLADL
+93 SSTLADL
-100 AEKDLLPVARAFNQF
+100 AEEDLLPVARAFNQF

-130 RDAGQPEPFEA
+130 RDADQPEPFEA

-150 LKQAGHSNDA
+150 LKQAGHGSDA

-203 DLTPD
+203 DLTPA
-208 ERHQVRE
+208 ERQQVRE

-256 PSHLRKVDKALLDAT
+256 PSHLRKVDKALLEAT

-319 RDIDALAAE
+319 RDIDALASE
-328 LSMQQASDALRER
+328 LSMQQANDALRER

-354 QLRDRLRATRAWAHT
+354 QLRDRLRATRAWAHS
-369 ALTSSQPASAEV
+369 ALTSNQPASAEV
-381 LVDNRYLIA
+381 LVDNRDLIA
-390 PLELCYQSLHECGM
+390 PLELCYQSLHACGM

-436 RHRDALT
+436 RHRDALS

-459 DRRIEFLQAE
+459 EQRIEFLQAE

-477 PAHFRPQADTAE
+477 PAHFKPQADTAE
-489 VLATCREVAAAP
+489 VLATCREIAAAP

-561 GYRAGLRGPQEVMIG
+561 GYRANLRGPQEVMIG

-682 PPPQPAWREV
+682 PPPQPAWREL

-704 RSVVRDNPDFVEY
+704 RGVVRENPDFVEY

-812 IAEAYDERLVQPD
+812 IAEAYDERLVQPH
-825 LLPLGAHLRDLL
+825 LLPLGAYLRDLL

-849 QQVLLAH
+849 QPVLLAH

>member
-1 MPAKN
+1 MA
-6 QNAVPGTGCAG
+6 
-17 VHGHARSHRD
+17 
-27 RVEPERDATERG
+27 
-39 PMTDI
+39 DI

-57 LLGETIRQQH
+57 LLGDTIREQYAE
-67 GDAFLQKIEDIRH
+67 AFLQKIEDIRH
-80 SAKADRRGPGEQL
+80 SAKADRRGPGEKL
-93 TSTLADL
+93 SSTLADL
-100 AEKDLLPVARAFNQF
+100 ADEDLLPVARAFNQF
-115 LNLANM
+115 LNLANI

-130 RDAGQPEPFEA
+130 RDPGQAAPFEA

-150 LKQAGHSNDA
+150 LKAAGHTPQA
-160 LARQLAKLD
+160 LAQQLATLD

-192 IAGQLAAQDHR
+192 IAAQLAVQDHR
-203 DLTPD
+203 DLTD
-208 ERHQVRE
+208 AEREQVRE

-248 EHSLWHAI
+248 EHSLWHAV
-256 PSHLRKVDKALLDAT
+256 PSHLRKVDAALFEAT
-271 GLRLPL
+271 GQRLPL
-277 EAAPIRFASWMGGDR
+277 QAAPIRFASWMGGDR
-292 DGNPNVTAAVTREV
+292 DGNPNVTAPVTCEV

-319 RDIDALAAE
+319 RDVDALAAE
-328 LSMQQASDALRER
+328 LSMQQASSALREQ
-341 VGDSAEPY
+341 VGDSAE
-349 RAVLK
+349 
-354 QLRDRLRATRAWAHT
+354 RLRATRAWAHA
-369 ALTSSQPASAEV
+369 ALSSQQVPSAEV
-381 LVDNRYLIA
+381 LEDNRDLIT
-390 PLELCYQSLHECGM
+390 PLQLCHQSLHDCGM
-404 GVIAEGP
+404 GVIADGP
-411 LLDCLR
+411 LLDSLR

-436 RHRDALT
+436 RHRDALS
-443 EITDY
+443 EITEY
-448 LGLGRYADWDE
+448 LGLGSYAEWDE
-459 DRRIEFLQAE
+459 EQRVSFLLSE
-469 LKNRRPLL
+469 LENRRPLL
-477 PAHFRPQADTAE
+477 PRHFQPQAETAE
-489 VLATCREVAAAP
+489 VLATCREIAAAP
-501 AASLGSY
+501 GASLGSY

-553 MQRLLGLP
+553 IERLLGLP
-561 GYRAGLRGPQEVMIG
+561 SYRASLHGPQEVMIG

-601 RICAEHQVELLL
+601 RICRAHEVELLL

-682 PPPQPAWREV
+682 PPPEPAWRTL

-704 RSVVRDNPDFVEY
+704 RDVVRENPDFVEY

-812 IAEAYDERLVQPD
+812 IAEAYDQRLVQPQ
-825 LLPLGAHLRDLL
+825 LLALGAQLRDLL
-837 SQSCQVVLGLTG
+837 SQCCQVVLGLTG
-849 QQVLLAH
+849 QPVLLAH